1 MILNTYN
8 WKRATEIILI
18 IVLGIIID
26 QCTKIY
32 VSNLMFIN
40 NFSSLKLLPFLD
52 IVYVRNTGISF
63 GMFSEGGLVG
73 RYFFSAFS
81 ITVGIF
87 LIILSILTEKKLVC
101 LGLCLISSG
110 AIGNAIDRI
119 LVYFL
124 DSYNGV
130 IDFIYVGLNENIRY
144 PWVFNVA
151 DIAITIGLILF
162 FIFEISKYIN
172 EQRYSRNK

>member
-1 MILNTYN
+1 MISNTYN

-52 IVYVRNTGISF
+52 IVFVRNTGISF

-81 ITVGIF
+81 ITVGTF

-119 LVYFL
+119 YFG
-124 DSYNGV
+124 GV
-130 IDFIYVGLNENIRY
+130 IDFIDIFVYNFHW
-144 PWVFNVA
+144 PAFNFA
-151 DIAITIGLILF
+151 DIFITIGVIILLF
-162 FIFEISKYIN
+162 ENIF
-172 EQRYSRNK
+172 YSHYAR